1 MAELAVPRVMVLL
14 LLQTY
19 FPGERGKTVILAVF
33 AHGGGGDGRG
43 IKFASEGER
52 TLDAGIDEN
61 VDFYSQPIV
70 LTLTP

>member
-19 FPGERGKTVILAVF
+19 FSGERGKTVILAVF
-33 AHGGGGDGRG
+33 AHGGGDGRG

-61 VDFYSQPIV
+61 VDFYSQPIIS
-70 LTLTP
+70 TLTP